1 MTDSMSRRGFL
12 GLLGAGA
19 LTILGVRDAT
29 AEEFS
34 PERIKKLI
42 NSLEKSIEKDRLSI
56 DEVRKKTEESFTF
69 RKKYL
74 LKYGTSEK
82 PVLGIRDDYTFEP
95 IEYEPFPF
103 VQVNKDQEYL
113 DLLAQMA
120 ELTNIIRVDDL
131 RLFQF
136 LGLKDYKKLS
146 FAPLEE
152 LIGEESF
159 QREHY
164 FKPGEAWV
172 VDSPTRLVAFLETV
186 SNEELYNFDEPHYNF
201 LNNCAYRALLTRIQ
215 QADPE
220 LQKTIGDTSKVAA
233 LLAPYAR
240 KVIAGH
246 DTAWPTLVVHPDNE
260 TFLASST
267 GIPDNAV
274 AFHNVVADTIETFAK
289 PGYEHLFDLSHEY
302 GHPIGRTSENAKL
315 SSINK
320 LEECIT
326 YAEKCITD
334 KREIVDRLK
343 LLQKESDP
351 AKKKELE
358 QEIERELF
366 TIRLRAFADNLGVTS
381 KTLSSLDEKTEENI
395 HNQLDEA
402 VAYLTQDILFQEYAR
417 ANPAIGRLLLQYR
430 DFHTSVIAE
439 VSHYGAFALAKEL
452 KAKHQEDSV
461 AALQEIVQVSDE
473 AQIKVYE
480 NKIRSYNEQI
490 SRDMLLGIDF
500 GRMGAS
506 DNVRAAIDRN
516 LDALKMEW
524 EEKRDDPEHLV
535 QAKTRFLEN
544 QKRLVDLYKRFMKY
558 SKPR

>member
-289 PGYEHLFDLSHEY
+289 KYLKE
-302 GHPIGRTSENAKL
+302 PIEIYNTK
-315 SSINK
+315 SIK
-320 LEECIT
+320 
-326 YAEKCITD
+326 
-334 KREIVDRLK
+334 
-343 LLQKESDP
+343 
-351 AKKKELE
+351 
-358 QEIERELF
+358 
-366 TIRLRAFADNLGVTS
+366 
-381 KTLSSLDEKTEENI
+381 NI
-395 HNQLDEA
+395 
-402 VAYLTQDILFQEYAR
+402 
-417 ANPAIGRLLLQYR
+417 
-430 DFHTSVIAE
+430 
-439 VSHYGAFALAKEL
+439 
-452 KAKHQEDSV
+452 
-461 AALQEIVQVSDE
+461 
-473 AQIKVYE
+473 
-480 NKIRSYNEQI
+480 
-490 SRDMLLGIDF
+490 
-500 GRMGAS
+500 
-506 DNVRAAIDRN
+506 
-516 LDALKMEW
+516 
-524 EEKRDDPEHLV
+524 
-535 QAKTRFLEN
+535 
-544 QKRLVDLYKRFMKY
+544 
-558 SKPR
+558 